1 MILTDAF
8 QRVTGDLVARG
19 TSRAPVY
26 TCLVRRNTRPVFT
39 AWLS

>member
-8 QRVTGDLVARG
+8 QRVSGDLVARG
-19 TSRAPVY
+19 TTRAPVY
-26 TCLVRRNTRPVFT
+26 TYFVRRNTRPIFT